1 MKFHGNPSSG
11 SRAFP
16 CGRTDRQML
25 TLTVVFSNF
34 AKTPKTY
41 LLETLK
47 HQIIYDLHEEV
58 FARNEKKDSFLNSFV
73 NRGTKCQ

>member
-1 MKFHGNPSSG
+1 
-11 SRAFP
+11 
-16 CGRTDRQML
+16 ML